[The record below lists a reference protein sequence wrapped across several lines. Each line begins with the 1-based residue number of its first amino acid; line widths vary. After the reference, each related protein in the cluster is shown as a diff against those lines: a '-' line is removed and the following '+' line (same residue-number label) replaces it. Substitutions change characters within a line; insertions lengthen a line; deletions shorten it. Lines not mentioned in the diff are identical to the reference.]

1 VIEIP
6 LITPISILIGSF
18 VIYLIIRSISL
29 TVSDIFLF
37 FMFLFA
43 YANIDKTLATFYL
56 IGLLF
61 VIVVD
66 WTNQPFEIGIAKQF
80 KMSSFTFK
88 GYGFMIFSLILGL
101 FIYLAINLMGTRSG
115 SVVIGVPI
123 LATITTST
131 IIASFMPALTALLG
145 IIENR
150 VFFTL
155 FLLLSKFGLLIPFVG
170 LLFSILPPVFAL
182 LLTAFIFAMFHLTA
196 YSIVIGAIIW
206 AMLSFTLFL
215 SSYLITGDTL
225 SADFA
230 HWLNNA
236 LVAIQ
241 RGIQI
246 VI

>member
-1 VIEIP
+1 MIKIALLTP
-6 LITPISILIGSF
+6 LTVLLATLI
-18 VIYLIIRSISL
+18 IWLIIRSISI

-37 FMFLFA
+37 FIFLFA
-43 YANIDKTLATFYL
+43 YANIDKALATFYL

-66 WTNQPFEIGIAKQF
+66 WTNQPFELGIAKKF
-80 KMSSFTFK
+80 SISKFTFK
-88 GYGFMIFSLILGL
+88 GYGFMIFSLILGF
-101 FIYLAINLMGTRSG
+101 FIYIGINMMGTRTG

-123 LATITTST
+123 LATVTTST
-131 IIASFMPALTALLG
+131 IVTSFMPALTALLG

-155 FLLLSKFGLLIPFVG
+155 FNLVTRYGVLIPVVGVAFGIGLPVLPILLSSLI
-170 LLFSILPPVFAL
+170 FAL
-182 LLTAFIFAMFHLTA
+182 FHLTA
-196 YSIVIGAIIW
+196 YSIAVGAILW
-206 AMLSFTLFL
+206 AMMSFALFL

-236 LVAIQ
+236 LVAIK
-241 RGIQI
+241 RGLQI
-246 VI
+246 VT